1 MSKVAILQLPTLS
14 MSESRIDYYIR
25 AVVDSGAN
33 LVLIGEYVLNS
44 FFSELIKMPKAMIN
58 EQISH
63 KLELFKDMSK
73 RYETHIVAPFVI
85 EKVGRYYKVIA
96 KFSPRSIRFVPQNF
110 LMNYDHWDERGFF
123 SNAYNKLK
131 FLCFNHDGFKIGVMA
146 GFETHFDI
154 SWKYMRDAKVDAVLI
169 PTASTF
175 NSNSRW
181 EKLLSMRAFTNL
193 CYVLRA
199 NRVGKAKISNTQ
211 SWEFYGDSFAISPNG
226 EISSRLGFEEGVLLF
241 ELSKKEI
248 KDERK
253 LWKFGEILK
262 GFDE

>member
-14 MSESRIDYYIR
+14 MSEGRIDYYIR
-25 AVVDSGAN
+25 AVVDSGAS
-33 LVLIGEYVLNS
+33 LALIGEYVLNS

-63 KLELFKDMSK
+63 KLELFKDIAK
-73 RYETHIVAPFVI
+73 RYEIDIVAPFII
-85 EKVGRYYKVIA
+85 EKAGGYYKVIA
-96 KFSPRSIRFVPQNF
+96 KFSPKSVRFVEQNF
-110 LMNYDHWDERGFF
+110 LMNYSHWDEKSFF
-123 SNAYNKLK
+123 KNKFEKAK
-131 FLCFNHDGFKIGVMA
+131 FLCFNHNGFKIGVMA

-154 SWKYMRDAKVDAVLI
+154 SWKYMRDAKVDAVLV

-175 NSNSRW
+175 ESNLRW

-193 CYVLRA
+193 VYVLRA
-199 NRVGKAKISNTQ
+199 NRVGKVKISNNQ
-211 SWEFYGDSFAISPNG
+211 SWEFYGDSFAVSPNG
-226 EISSRLGFEEGVLLF
+226 KISSRLSFEEGVLLF

-253 LWKFGEILK
+253 LWKFTEILK
-262 GFDE
+262 GIDE